1 LKATI
6 ITSVMGILAFGEDAK
21 IAGKVLFPKD
31 ALGIAEKLV
40 TIESGKAI
48 NEITVLVQRLREK
61 GYTTFVLESPELAKA
76 VREETGVEAEVEPQ
90 STIGEAL
97 REDLGRFAVEVGFVE
112 TPLEMSRWVHDV
124 SMEMSRMRVRKA
136 TEKRDLIV
144 VQAIQALDDLDKT
157 LNLLMNRIR
166 EWYGLHFP
174 ELDRLVE
181 KHEVYAKL
189 VNSMGKRENFTP
201 EKFEG
206 ENLPES
212 KVLQLVKAAEGS
224 MGADLFDADMEQIQK
239 MCKNALGLFDIR
251 LSLERYIE
259 EAMSEVAPN
268 TSALT
273 GATLGAR
280 LIALAGGLDNLAKM
294 PASTMQVLGAE
305 KALFRSLTT
314 GARPP
319 KHGILFQHTLIHGSK
334 RWLRGKIAR
343 AFSGKLAI
351 AVRTDAFS
359 GKYIGGKLKEDL
371 EQRVEEIRKKYE
383 QPKAEPSEGKP
394 RKEFKAFHKRR
405 KKHGRKG

>member
-1 LKATI
+1 
-6 ITSVMGILAFGEDAK
+6 MGILAFGEDAK
-21 IAGKVLFPKD
+21 IVGKVLFPKD
-31 ALGIAEKLV
+31 ALGITEKLGA
-40 TIESGKAI
+40 IESGKVI

-61 GYTTFVLESPELAKA
+61 GYTPFVFESPELAQA
-76 VREETGVEAEVEPQ
+76 VREEMGVEAVVEPQ

-112 TPLEMSRWVHDV
+112 TPLEMSRWIHDV
-124 SMEMSRMRVRKA
+124 SMEISRMRVRKA

-157 LNLLMNRIR
+157 MNLLMNRIR

-189 VNSMGKRENFTP
+189 VNSIGKRENFTL
-201 EKFEG
+201 ERFKG

-224 MGADLFDADMEQIQK
+224 MGADLFDADMEQVQK
-239 MCKNALGLFDIR
+239 MCKNALGLFDVR
-251 LSLERYIE
+251 SSLERYIE
-259 EAMSEVAPN
+259 EVMSEVAPN
-268 TSALT
+268 TSTLT

-343 AFSGKLAI
+343 AFAGKLAI

-359 GKYIGGKLKEDL
+359 GKYISGKLKEDL

-383 QPKAEPSEGKP
+383 QPKAEPSEGKQK
-394 RKEFKAFHKRR
+394 KEFKAFHKRR

>member
-1 LKATI
+1 
-6 ITSVMGILAFGEDAK
+6 MGILAFGEDAK

-251 LSLERYIE
+251 
-259 EAMSEVAPN
+259 
-268 TSALT
+268 
-273 GATLGAR
+273 
-280 LIALAGGLDNLAKM
+280 
-294 PASTMQVLGAE
+294 
-305 KALFRSLTT
+305 
-314 GARPP
+314 
-319 KHGILFQHTLIHGSK
+319 
-334 RWLRGKIAR
+334 
-343 AFSGKLAI
+343 
-351 AVRTDAFS
+351 
-359 GKYIGGKLKEDL
+359 
-371 EQRVEEIRKKYE
+371 
-383 QPKAEPSEGKP
+383 
-394 RKEFKAFHKRR
+394 
-405 KKHGRKG
+405 